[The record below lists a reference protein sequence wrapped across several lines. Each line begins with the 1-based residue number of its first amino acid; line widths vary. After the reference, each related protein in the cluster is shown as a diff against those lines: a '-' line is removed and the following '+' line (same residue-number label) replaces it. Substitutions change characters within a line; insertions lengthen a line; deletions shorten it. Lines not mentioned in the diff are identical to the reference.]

1 MPLKTKRPRP
11 TGALPRK
18 EKEYIMKHTA
28 RAHANA
34 AITAGLVSAMLA
46 PSLLAPMTAIA
57 QENAPANTNTTQ
69 TAHRASAAPTR
80 GMASLLAAAA
90 GQATMNADEARA
102 ALEQVKDTT
111 EAAKKADAE
120 QEQALRKR
128 QQALNEAIE
137 RSQAANEQVS
147 AELQTQIDT
156 LKRELQQSLDHVTK
170 LQQDKSNAETS
181 LSKLDGALKDA
192 ELNAYDKKDALDK
205 AAQQLKDAQAAL
217 DALGDNPTADEQAAY
232 DAAKEEVDRAQA
244 AHSTAQEALDEAV
257 ANLDALNAKLDELQG
272 ALKQAEQDLAVK
284 REEASA
290 AAAGLEA
297 AQNAYQEALNQAGAA
312 SLEAAQQALANAQL
326 AADAANQALASVQS
340 QAEALPGQIE
350 QIAQQINAEQ
360 DKVTQAQG
368 AVDAAT
374 AKVASAQDAVAKAE
388 AALGNLQGQQEAWD
402 AAHAKAKQAV
412 DAASAELA
420 TQQTELDEANRVVSE
435 LTQQVASLKQQIE
448 DLKAQIGQN
457 KKLAIDDF
465 GGFLVWCMQTGNQS
479 GRQGVNNAIM
489 MLHGTVWNELEKGP
503 DGLPH
508 NPGHTILNTN
518 IQMDGMWDGE
528 LFAGK
533 FLYNFTNLNDPN
545 DASSLENILKALDI
559 IEEANKIRR
568 NAGLEELKVTQDM
581 MVVSILQTNWS
592 RANLEANHVL
602 DHAANTIS
610 KFNPS
615 MSNGLNVAENLGAGY
630 TPSGVVGA
638 WYSEREI
645 FQDLCRQHLGHEVSD
660 AQAWDTFLATP
671 ALQEHGDEVG
681 HYVNLLNPRFTVT
694 GAAMTGSVTGQV
706 YNYKN
711 TFTDKA
717 MSWPEANGDG
727 GRYTVAEY
735 RALIER
741 SRDEGVN
748 DPYATNPDGTGGTQ
762 TIKDQIA
769 KLEQQLAGVESH
781 LANANTAAQGHSA
794 DVKAARQALAQAQE
808 QLAALGERPTDD
820 SLQQALSKAQAEL
833 KAAGQAKA
841 AAESE
846 LAATKNNVD
855 ATVAKL
861 EKDKA
866 HKQETLGKLQASLG
880 ALQKEA
886 EAKNAELEAA
896 RTAASS
902 VDAAHKALE
911 KAQANKSASDKAL
924 ASAESRVPELEA
936 QVTQARKDADAAAK
950 VVEAKQTELA
960 NNPGA
965 TAEQLERLQSTQ
977 NALDRARRQLAELTA
992 KRDAANKA
1000 VELAEA
1006 DKQAADKQ
1014 VEQVR
1019 AQIAETQ
1026 KALDDAL
1033 AELPAAQEKA
1043 NAWQQA
1049 LAQQDAQSIV
1059 LNGFTG
1065 SVDNEDVSK
1074 ALAAAHDAYMGKVKQ
1089 LEAAQ
1094 AHVADAQAA
1103 YDNALASK
1111 QATEQELAERLA
1123 DLAMAQDAYDRI
1135 VASVAP
1141 APNKSDAKGEA
1152 GKGLPQT
1159 GDISTAL
1166 ALAASAAGAM
1176 TLAGGMRRRKQQ

>member
-1 MPLKTKRPRP
+1 
-11 TGALPRK
+11 
-18 EKEYIMKHTA
+18 
-28 RAHANA
+28 
-34 AITAGLVSAMLA
+34 
-46 PSLLAPMTAIA
+46 
-57 QENAPANTNTTQ
+57 
-69 TAHRASAAPTR
+69 
-80 GMASLLAAAA
+80 MA
-90 GQATMNADEARA
+90 
-102 ALEQVKDTT
+102 
-111 EAAKKADAE
+111 
-120 QEQALRKR
+120 
-128 QQALNEAIE
+128 
-137 RSQAANEQVS
+137 
-147 AELQTQIDT
+147 AELQAQIDT

-181 LSKLDGALKDA
+181 LSKLDGALKNA
-192 ELNAYDKKDALDK
+192 ELNASGKKDALDK

-284 REEASA
+284 REDAFA

-297 AQNAYQEALNQAGAA
+297 AQNAYQDALDQAGAA
-312 SLEAAQQALANAQL
+312 FSKPPSRPLPTRSSPPTRQTRRWQACSPRQTRCPGKSSRSPNRSTPSKTRSPRHRAPWTPPRPR
-326 AADAANQALASVQS
+326 SHPRRTP
-340 QAEALPGQIE
+340 LPRR
-350 QIAQQINAEQ
+350 
-360 DKVTQAQG
+360 
-368 AVDAAT
+368 
-374 AKVASAQDAVAKAE
+374 

-465 GGFLVWCMQTGNQS
+465 GGFLVWCLQTGNQS

-489 MLHGTVWNELEKGP
+489 MLHGTVWSELEKGP

-592 RANLEANHVL
+592 RANLEANDVL

-630 TPSGVVGA
+630 TPSGVANA

-671 ALQEHGDEVG
+671 VLQEHGDEVG
-681 HYVNLLNPRFTVT
+681 HYVNLLNPRYTVT
-694 GAAMTGSVTGQV
+694 GAAMSGNVTGQV

-717 MSWPEANGDG
+717 VSWPEANGDG

-741 SRDEGVN
+741 SRAEGVN
-748 DPYATNPDGTGGTQ
+748 DPYATLPDGAGGTQ
-762 TIKDQIA
+762 AIKDQIA

-794 DVKAARQALAQAQE
+794 DVKAAKQALAQAQE

-833 KAAGQAKA
+833 KTAEQAKA

-886 EAKNAELEAA
+886 EVKNAELEVA
-896 RTAASS
+896 RTTASS
-902 VDAAHKALE
+902 VYAAHKALE
-911 KAQANKSASDKAL
+911 KAQADKAASDKAL
-924 ASAESRVPELEA
+924 ASAESHVPELEA
-936 QVTQARKDADAAAK
+936 QTAQARKDADAAAK
-950 VVEAKQTELA
+950 TVETKQTELA

-965 TAEQLERLQSTQ
+965 TAEQLERLQSAQ
-977 NALDRARRQLAELTA
+977 NALDKARRQLAELTA

-1065 SVDNEDVSK
+1065 SVDNKDVSK

-1103 YDNALASK
+1103 YDSALASK

-1123 DLAMAQDAYDRI
+1123 DLAMAQDAHDRI
-1135 VASVAP
+1135 VASAAP
-1141 APNKSDAKGEA
+1141 APNKNDAEGEA
-1152 GKGLPQT
+1152 AKGLPQT
-1159 GDISTAL
+1159 GDATAAV
-1166 ALAASAAGAM
+1166 ALAAGAAGAM